1 MNERIRQLWS
11 QAGGHYN
18 SGNQH
23 TWPEY
28 TIDDPKKFAELIVRE
43 FVSIVEEEIK
53 LVEEFKSTAVKAD
66 VIKCHTSKIWHFHK
80 LIDKSKK
87 HFGVEE

>member
-1 MNERIRQLWS
+1 MNERIKLLAE
-11 QAGGHYN
+11 QA
-18 SGNQH
+18 
-23 TWPEY
+23 TTIEY
-28 TIDDPKKFAELIVRE
+28 GIDNGFDRVTFDKEKFAELIVRE
-43 FVSIVEEEIK
+43 FVGILKEEIK

-66 VIKCHTSKIWHFHK
+66 VIKCHESKIWHFYK

>member
-1 MNERIRQLWS
+1 MNERIETLAKA
-11 QAGGHYN
+11 AGYDMINKAAMRALGFDV
-18 SGNQH
+18 
-23 TWPEY
+23 E
-28 TIDDPKKFAELIVRE
+28 KFAELIVRE

-66 VIKCHTSKIWHFHK
+66 VIKCHTSKIYHFHK